1 VSLIRFTNTP
11 KAPVAGTVEGLPGA
25 TAEGVPSRVG
35 EAAVP
40 PVVDELQAPAS
51 AATTMTDANLAG
63 ARQPIGVFM
72 FKGNDILRIGLRF
85 RYDPAPEAG
94 SPTLTPRASLEG
106 VAVDGG

>member
-1 VSLIRFTNTP
+1 MGEVTNTP
-11 KAPVAGTVEGLPGA
+11 NAPVTTDGEGLPGA
-25 TAEGVPSRVG
+25 TAEGDPSREG

-40 PVVDELQAPAS
+40 PVPGVLQAHARTTIRTSATFPSAEGPA
-51 AATTMTDANLAG
+51 
-63 ARQPIGVFM
+63 GVPM